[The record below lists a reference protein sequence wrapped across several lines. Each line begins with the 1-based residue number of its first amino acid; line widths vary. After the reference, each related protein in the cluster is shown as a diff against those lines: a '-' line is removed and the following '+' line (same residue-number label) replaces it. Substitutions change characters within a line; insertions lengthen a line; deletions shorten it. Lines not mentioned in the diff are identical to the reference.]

1 MGTIKEAALN
11 PEKKDSVKNISELP
25 SVDVSSAILFEQNSP
40 YPYNYIEDNGTR
52 YRIPK
57 SVIRSLAV
65 ILADNPNIQR
75 FKVKKTGTT
84 KDDTSYTVIPLG

>member
-1 MGTIKEAALN
+1 MGTIKDAALN
-11 PEKKDSVKNISELP
+11 PVKGAGVKNISELQ
-25 SVDVSSAILFEQNSP
+25 SVDVMSAILFEANSP

-57 SVIRSLAV
+57 SVINSIGV
-65 ILADNPNIQR
+65 ILQDNPNIKR

-84 KDDTSYTVIPLG
+84 KDDTSYTVIPLA